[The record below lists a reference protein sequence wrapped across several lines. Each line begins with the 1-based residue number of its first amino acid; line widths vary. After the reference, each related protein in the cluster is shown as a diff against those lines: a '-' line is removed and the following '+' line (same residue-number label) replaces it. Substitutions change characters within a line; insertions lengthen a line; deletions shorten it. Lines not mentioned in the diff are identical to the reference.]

1 MIDADQGKQVPSSP
15 MARPDP
21 NRLLTLTQ
29 VAEVAEVPRSTVK
42 NWAFDRLR
50 HAPPFPAPAQTFGNV
65 HTYRWKDIAAWLKAA
80 GIAHGTPK

>member
-42 NWAFDRLR
+42 N
-50 HAPPFPAPAQTFGNV
+50 
-65 HTYRWKDIAAWLKAA
+65 
-80 GIAHGTPK
+80 